1 MADTT
6 RQKLQEVLLIRP
18 ILIVLLVVYHAFI
31 IYAGGW
37 SQPDGFVP
45 HEGYAWIARFS
56 YSFMLEMFV
65 FISGYVWAY
74 QRLELNRQ
82 ISFGK
87 LVQQKSKRLLLPSV
101 VFSIVYLLCFEI
113 EGLTT
118 PPRILY
124 DVLSGVGHMW
134 FLPMLFWCFC
144 GAYVITRLKCKE
156 GYKILGLL
164 GLAIISFLPLPL
176 RIGSAMYY
184 LLFFYLGYLVRKYY
198 SNLIQ
203 VSGKK
208 ILGAWILFVVL
219 FVGLSHLR
227 IYVRDLADLS
237 TLVYK
242 VLYISIGKLCQITYA
257 TSGIIA
263 LWLTVGLLAKIKYIP
278 YWVEWLGNY
287 CFGVYLFQQF
297 ILMGLYYHTDLP
309 VLVGSVW
316 LPWIGVV
323 IALGGSVLLS
333 WLFRLTKVGKN
344 LI

>member
-1 MADTT
+1 
-6 RQKLQEVLLIRP
+6 
-18 ILIVLLVVYHAFI
+18 
-31 IYAGGW
+31 
-37 SQPDGFVP
+37 
-45 HEGYAWIARFS
+45 
-56 YSFMLEMFV
+56 
-65 FISGYVWAY
+65 
-74 QRLELNRQ
+74 
-82 ISFGK
+82 
-87 LVQQKSKRLLLPSV
+87 
-101 VFSIVYLLCFEI
+101 
-113 EGLTT
+113 
-118 PPRILY
+118 
-124 DVLSGVGHMW
+124 
-134 FLPMLFWCFC
+134 MLFWCFC

>member
-118 PPRILY
+118 PPEFYMMCCREWDICGF
-124 DVLSGVGHMW
+124 SRC
-134 FLPMLFWCFC
+134 CF
-144 GAYVITRLKCKE
+144 GA
-156 GYKILGLL
+156 
-164 GLAIISFLPLPL
+164 
-176 RIGSAMYY
+176 
-184 LLFFYLGYLVRKYY
+184 
-198 SNLIQ
+198 
-203 VSGKK
+203 
-208 ILGAWILFVVL
+208 
-219 FVGLSHLR
+219 FVGL
-227 IYVRDLADLS
+227 
-237 TLVYK
+237 
-242 VLYISIGKLCQITYA
+242 
-257 TSGIIA
+257 
-263 LWLTVGLLAKIKYIP
+263 
-278 YWVEWLGNY
+278 
-287 CFGVYLFQQF
+287 
-297 ILMGLYYHTDLP
+297 M
-309 VLVGSVW
+309 
-316 LPWIGVV
+316 
-323 IALGGSVLLS
+323 
-333 WLFRLTKVGKN
+333 
-344 LI
+344 